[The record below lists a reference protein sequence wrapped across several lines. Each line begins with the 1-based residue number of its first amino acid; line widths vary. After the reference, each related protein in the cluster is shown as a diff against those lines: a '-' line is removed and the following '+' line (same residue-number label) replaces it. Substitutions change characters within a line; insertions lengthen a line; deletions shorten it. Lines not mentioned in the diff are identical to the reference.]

1 MLLFTVKK
9 KVIRFIDSVRCNN
22 VFLRIIRLEMI
33 KHCMKC
39 FAFIGLLSGL
49 DNNVQKGLTDHVNET
64 VQMHVVIPFVVNKA
78 RFIIVLNNFR
88 IGSVNNMTTITCKDA
103 VMCGRN
109 EMIVSQ
115 REKQMLNI

>member
-1 MLLFTVKK
+1 
-9 KVIRFIDSVRCNN
+9 
-22 VFLRIIRLEMI
+22 
-33 KHCMKC
+33 MKC

-88 IGSVNNMTTITCKDA
+88 IGSVNNMTSITCKDA
-103 VMCGRN
+103 VIFKLVGSPWKGRR
-109 EMIVSQ
+109 EFREQILSLVLPLPIPMIMRMVS
-115 REKQMLNI
+115 